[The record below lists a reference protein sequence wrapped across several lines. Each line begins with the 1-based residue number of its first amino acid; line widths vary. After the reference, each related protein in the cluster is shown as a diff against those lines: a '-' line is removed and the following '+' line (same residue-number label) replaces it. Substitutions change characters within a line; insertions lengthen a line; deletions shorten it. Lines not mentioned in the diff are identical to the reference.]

1 MPDEAALAAAM
12 AIENVKV
19 EKLVREFLIA
29 QSLKILPRT
38 QFGVAVTEYVDKDD
52 KRAMETFVDESLAEQ
67 VKQMLSL
74 EGEEL
79 DIDTTMDEI
88 RARQEELWAAG
99 AIKDAKKGRKLN
111 PKPDTWDS
119 DDMGHW
125 ADDPASHVFG
135 ADDSEAAGSKRGRG
149 FASIFSDDDDASVIS
164 QTKNKGPAKK
174 APAKKAPAKPRAP
187 AKSKAP
193 AKAPAR
199 GRKKVVEISD
209 DEEDDVI
216 MQDDTPPPA
225 KSQPKRAA
233 AAAAKGRQSTLT
245 FAPSQA
251 NKTQAI
257 RELSED
263 EISEDD
269 AFEPMASSSRRR

>member
-1 MPDEAALAAAM
+1 MPDEDALAAAM
-12 AIENVKV
+12 AIDNVKV
-19 EKLVREFLIA
+19 EKLVREFLVA
-29 QSLKILPRT
+29 QSLKILPRP

-52 KRAMETFVDESLAEQ
+52 KRAMETFVEESLAEQ

-88 RARQEELWAAG
+88 RARLEELGAAG

-111 PKPDTWDS
+111 PKPETWDS

-125 ADDPASHVFG
+125 ADDPASHVYG
-135 ADDSEAAGSKRGRG
+135 ADDSEANGPKRGRG
-149 FASIFSDDDDASVIS
+149 VASLFSDDDDASVIS
-164 QTKNKGPAKK
+164 HTTKKAPAKK

-187 AKSKAP
+187 VKSKAP

-209 DEEDDVI
+209 DEEDDII

-225 KSQPKRAA
+225 KPQPKR
-233 AAAAKGRQSTLT
+233 AAAAKGRQSTLN
-245 FAPSQA
+245 FAQSQA
-251 NKTQAI
+251 QTQAS